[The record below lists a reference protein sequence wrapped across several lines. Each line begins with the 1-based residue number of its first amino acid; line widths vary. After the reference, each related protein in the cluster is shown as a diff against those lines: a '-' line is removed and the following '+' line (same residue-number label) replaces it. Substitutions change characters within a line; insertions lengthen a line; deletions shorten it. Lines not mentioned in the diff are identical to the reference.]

1 MRHSWWLFAANAF
14 PLLSPAG
21 HVCGVR
27 VTLRSTVIDK
37 TGYDRAAA
45 IKIPAGGCVDVR
57 REDLYG
63 GAWSY
68 ERGRG
73 GGESV
78 DGLVRIGPDNPDFVC
93 YFECLS
99 HRVCV

>member
-1 MRHSWWLFAANAF
+1 MRSAN
-14 PLLSPAG
+14 
-21 HVCGVR
+21 V
-27 VTLRSTVIDK
+27 
-37 TGYDRAAA
+37 
-45 IKIPAGGCVDVR
+45 GGEQVALQLADWGR
-57 REDLYG
+57 